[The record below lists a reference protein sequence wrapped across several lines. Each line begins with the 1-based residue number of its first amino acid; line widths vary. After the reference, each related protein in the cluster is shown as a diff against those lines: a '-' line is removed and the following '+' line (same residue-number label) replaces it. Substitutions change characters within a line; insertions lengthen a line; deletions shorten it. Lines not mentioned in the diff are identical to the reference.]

1 MLKRWNGCV
10 ENAGQEAKAST
21 THQHIHQAVPV
32 SWFPASRLHLGP
44 TYLVYWFF
52 SFETMHPLLWRLVVW
67 KPVAKSFAERWQLLY
82 LLTLLDFMAIIVLKS
97 SVKSDSL
104 AEYCWRLR
112 CLKFCL
118 QSAVNSNI
126 AKGTMDP
133 RGKYFKKITFLKPCH
148 MLVKIQVQNLNQT
161 SASKSQLNFNVN
173 ILTKPQPRYL
183 EQYSASKSLPICW
196 KHVPHHQNQQK

>member
-1 MLKRWNGCV
+1 MTRWLFYYFDLACWRFDNLHQEYYLSSRSLPSPTWWWRLTTVGDELWIENHFLICQLLMVKRWNGCV

-44 TYLVYWFF
+44 TYLVDWFF
-52 SFETMHPLLWRLVVW
+52 SLETMHPLLWRLVVW

-126 AKGTMDP
+126 A
-133 RGKYFKKITFLKPCH
+133 
-148 MLVKIQVQNLNQT
+148 
-161 SASKSQLNFNVN
+161 
-173 ILTKPQPRYL
+173 
-183 EQYSASKSLPICW
+183 
-196 KHVPHHQNQQK
+196 